1 MPSKPH
7 PPYSRNTK
15 IFIALFI
22 AFLLAVNLC
31 VFIYA
36 YPVTFRLDGGG
47 NLAKDF
53 SAYYRGAYSL
63 WHNPGDIY
71 TRGIL
76 NDGETIINP
85 HPQDYK
91 YFPNFLILV
100 SPFQFFSYHNGLIAF
115 DIFQFVLL
123 PFMALMLYR
132 LLYKKGLAAILVVA
146 AFVFLPFPLPHWG
159 PVATYFWQWAEGQ
172 GKVFETFLFVL
183 SFYLGFTGKPK
194 ASGVTF
200 AFAAFDPRFGLL
212 GLPLFLFY
220 NKNRMGAAVKTGVV
234 ALIISNIILFYP
246 ATALGFWNMI
256 FNRGF
261 GTAMYAYAFIPFF
274 TLVTLIAANAKEI
287 VSILSK
293 TLHRRQTSSRMLYK
307 CNVGKITL
315 ASPLEV
321 A

>member
-1 MPSKPH
+1 MPSNSNPQY
-7 PPYSRNTK
+7 YSRNTK
-15 IFIALFI
+15 IFIAFFI
-22 AFLLAVNLC
+22 ALLLAVNLC

-36 YPVTFRLDGGG
+36 YPETFRLDDNG

-53 SAYYRGAYSL
+53 SAYYTGAYRL
-63 WHNPGDIY
+63 WHNSGSIY

-91 YFPNFLILV
+91 YLPNFLILV
-100 SPFQFFSYHNGLIAF
+100 SPFLFFSYHTGLIAF
-115 DIFQFVLL
+115 DIFQLALL
-123 PFMALMLYR
+123 PLMALMLYQ
-132 LLYKKGLAAILVVA
+132 LLYKKGLAAILVVS

-194 ASGVTF
+194 ISGVAF

-220 NKNRMGAAVKTGVV
+220 NKTDQGAAVKTGLI
-234 ALIISNIILFYP
+234 ALVLSNIVLFYP

-256 FNRGF
+256 FNRGL
-261 GTAMYAYAFIPFF
+261 GTGMYAYAFIPFF
-274 TLVTLIAANAKEI
+274 TIIALIAVNTKEMAT
-287 VSILSK
+287 ILSK
-293 TLHRRQTSSRMLYK
+293 TLHRRQISRRISSH
-307 CNVGKITL
+307 
-315 ASPLEV
+315 
-321 A
+321 